1 MIFLKRKIA
10 ISLLLSVL
18 IIIYIYVANIT
29 LFPESILLMQGEKL
43 NLALILGLD
52 ITEEQNSN
60 PNIGEY
66 QAKNLLQV
74 STITGNDEIKQV
86 GKIDLNLKLFNT
98 ISLKEVS
105 VNVIP
110 KTTVVPLGNAIGLKL
125 YTQGVLIVGMSQI
138 EGQKPYENTGIKEG
152 DRIVSINN
160 EQIDSTQDLIETI
173 NRSKGKEIT
182 IKYVREDSEETTSI
196 IPVETGNN
204 EYKIGLWVRDAS
216 AGVGTATFYVPSS
229 KEFACLGHGISDIDT
244 EELITIASGELV
256 TTDIVDIK
264 KGQRGKPRRNKRLN
278 RRKL

>member
-1 MIFLKRKIA
+1 MKRKIA